1 MTPSTRIP
9 PGLWP
14 QVSALFDEAV
24 ALPAEQRA
32 AWLQDLEHSHADA
45 LPHLRRML
53 AAHDTADT
61 LAAPD
66 AGLLAAALAAPVPA
80 FKAGQLVGIYRLL
93 HPLGQG
99 GMAAVWAAEQT
110 QGVLRRVALKLPHP
124 GLEPPEAMARRFEQE
139 RDLLATLEHAHIAR
153 LYDAGVS
160 AGPGSG
166 ADSSAVGQP
175 FLAME
180 LIEGEP
186 ITAHCAALPLRQRL
200 RTFLQVLDAVSFAH
214 GRLVIHRDIK
224 PSNILVTPQGQV
236 KLLDFGIAR
245 LLGEADAAPG
255 LLSGRA
261 FTPDCASPEQLA
273 GAPLG
278 VASDVYSL
286 GVVLYELLSGQ
297 RPYRLDRQ
305 SSTPLAAQ
313 LAHAPVLPP
322 SVAAAAQRRALVGDL
337 DAIVARAMAR
347 DAHQRYPSAEAMAAD
362 IRSHLAGL
370 PVLARGGGRRYRAG
384 LFARRHSLALAA
396 GSAVVLALAAG
407 LGVALW
413 QAEAARAQAAR
424 ATAVQSLLLGF
435 FDGVSPEKL
444 RGREIGARELVLQGS
459 ARAEATLQDQP
470 ALRAELLRISG
481 ELLAKLQAR
490 KLAAE
495 RLTAALALY
504 GELGQ
509 AGSAV
514 AIETRLH
521 LAETYRLADQP
532 ADARREG
539 QEVLRLG
546 EKHFGPQHPW
556 AMRMGV
562 QLAMVSLLEGHPQRS
577 IDEARAALALPAPPG
592 VDVPRQ
598 RLLAE
603 GNIGLALIDLG
614 EFGQARKSFERVLA
628 GAPAVPAYE
637 VSDLLTTRYSLAQAH
652 GYSGDFANAVAV
664 ATPLLV
670 DVQNHLGPAAPL
682 TLYTRELLAQA
693 LARLG
698 RYGEAVD
705 MQAALVR
712 QRGESG
718 ADGGPGAAQAA
729 SVQHSRATL
738 AYLLASAGRPEEGLG
753 LLREA
758 VAHFDVATPK
768 PDALRESRRLWLG
781 TALARAGALDEAA
794 AVLAQA
800 ATHQR
805 SWPAHAQNPRHA
817 DVLQAQALVAHWRGQ
832 RAAALPLLA
841 QACAIYLQAQ
851 GAASAAHLR
860 CAAHLAWL
868 QGLQVPTPPQALAD
882 FDRSAQAY
890 QAGLPAGHVAAAELQ
905 LLRADLLQAAGRTA
919 EASAAR
925 RAGAAAWAQAMGRPW
940 QGPRVALH

>member
-1 MTPSTRIP
+1 MSPTPRIP
-9 PGLWP
+9 PDLWP
-14 QVSALFDEAV
+14 QVSALFDEA
-24 ALPAEQRA
+24 ADLPAAQRT
-32 AWLQDLEHSHADA
+32 AWLQA
-45 LPHLRRML
+45 L
-53 AAHDTADT
+53 DTAQPDAAPHVRHLLALHATAGT
-61 LAAPD
+61 LATPGGD
-66 AGLLAAALAAPVPA
+66 LLAAALGAQVRIPA
-80 FKAGQLVGIYRLL
+80 TGQAVGIYRLQAL
-93 HPLGQG
+93 LGQG
-99 GMAAVWAAEQT
+99 GMATVWAAEQT
-110 QGVLRRVALKLPHP
+110 QGVLRQVALKLPHA
-124 GLEPPEAMARRFEQE
+124 GLEPPAAMARRFEQE
-139 RDLLATLEHAHIAR
+139 RDLLASLEHAHIAR

-160 AGPGSG
+160 PE
-166 ADSSAVGQP
+166 GQP

-180 LIEGEP
+180 LIEGLP
-186 ITAHCAALPLRQRL
+186 ITEHGAALPLRERL
-200 RTFLQVLDAVSFAH
+200 HIFLQVLDAVSFAH

-224 PSNILVTPQGQV
+224 PSNVLVTPQGQV

-245 LLGEADAAPG
+245 LLGDADSAPG
-255 LLSGRA
+255 PLSGRA

-278 VASDVYSL
+278 VAADVYSL

-305 SSTPLAAQ
+305 STVALETQ
-313 LAHAPVLPP
+313 LAGAQVQAP
-322 SVAAAAQRRALVGDL
+322 SVVAPAQRRVLAGDL
-337 DAIVARAMAR
+337 DAIVACAMAR
-347 DAHQRYPSAEAMAAD
+347 DAPQRYPSADAMAAD
-362 IRSHLAGL
+362 IRCHLSGL

-384 LFARRHSLALAA
+384 LFVRRHAAGLAA

-413 QAEAARAQAAR
+413 QADAARAQAAR

-444 RGREIGARELVLQGS
+444 RGRDISARDLVLQGS
-459 ARAEATLQDQP
+459 ARAEATLKDQP

-481 ELLAKLQAR
+481 ELLTKLQAR

-504 GELGQ
+504 AQLGQ
-509 AGSAV
+509 EGTAV
-514 AIETRLH
+514 AIETRLN

-562 QLAMVSLLEGHPQRS
+562 QLAMTSLLEGHPQRA

-603 GNIGLALIDLG
+603 GLTGLALIDLG
-614 EFGQARKSFERVLA
+614 QFAQARQSFERVLA

-698 RYGEAVD
+698 RYAEAVD

-712 QRGESG
+712 QRAEPGT
-718 ADGGPGAAQAA
+718 DGGPGAAPAA
-729 SVQHSRATL
+729 TLQHSRATL
-738 AYLLASAGRPEEGLG
+738 GALLAAAGRPEEGLG

-758 VAHFDVATPK
+758 VAYFDVATPK
-768 PDALRESRRLWLG
+768 SDALRESRRLWLG
-781 TALARAGALDEAA
+781 TALARAGQQEEAA

-800 ATHQR
+800 AAHQR
-805 SWPAHAQNPRHA
+805 HWPNHAQNPRHA
-817 DVLQAQALVAHWRGQ
+817 DVLQMQALVAHWRGQ
-832 RAAALPLLA
+832 RGAALPLLT
-841 QACAIYLQAQ
+841 QACGIYLQAQ
-851 GAASAAHLR
+851 GAASPASLR
-860 CAAHLAWL
+860 CATHLAWL
-868 QGLQVPTPPQALAD
+868 RGLQPPPQPPRQALTD

-890 QAGLPAGHVAAAELQ
+890 LATVPAGHVARAEVQ
-905 LLRADLLQAAGRTA
+905 LLRADLLLAAGQTA
-919 EASAAR
+919 SALAAR
-925 RAGAAAWAQAMGRPW
+925 RDGAAAWAQAMGRPW

>member
-1 MTPSTRIP
+1 
-9 PGLWP
+9 
-14 QVSALFDEAV
+14 
-24 ALPAEQRA
+24 
-32 AWLQDLEHSHADA
+32 
-45 LPHLRRML
+45 
-53 AAHDTADT
+53 
-61 LAAPD
+61 
-66 AGLLAAALAAPVPA
+66 
-80 FKAGQLVGIYRLL
+80 
-93 HPLGQG
+93 
-99 GMAAVWAAEQT
+99 
-110 QGVLRRVALKLPHP
+110 
-124 GLEPPEAMARRFEQE
+124 MARRFAQE
-139 RDLLATLEHAHIAR
+139 RDLLAALEHAHIAR

-160 AGPGSG
+160 AAPAYGASAESG
-166 ADSSAVGQP
+166 HDGIAPGQP

-180 LIEGEP
+180 LIEGLP
-186 ITAHCAALPLRQRL
+186 ITQHCAALPMQERL
-200 RTFLQVLDAVSFAH
+200 QVFLQVLDAVGFAH

-245 LLGEADAAPG
+245 LLGEPDAAPG
-255 LLSGRA
+255 PLSGRA

-273 GAPLG
+273 GQPLG
-278 VASDVYSL
+278 VAADVYSL
-286 GVVLYELLSGQ
+286 GVVLYELLCAQ
-297 RPYRLDRQ
+297 RPYRLDRHAAA
-305 SSTPLAAQ
+305 PLAEQ
-313 LAHAPVLPP
+313 LAAATVPRPSEAAALPP
-322 SVAAAAQRRALVGDL
+322 AQRRQLAGDL
-337 DAIVARAMAR
+337 DAIVACAMAL
-347 DAHQRYPSAEAMAAD
+347 APQARYASAQALAD
-362 IRSHLAGL
+362 DLRRHMQGQ
-370 PVLARGGGRRYRAG
+370 PVQARGPGRAYVAG
-384 LFARRHSLALAA
+384 RFLRRHRLGVAAAASVLLAL
-396 GSAVVLALAAG
+396 GTG

-413 QAEAARAQAAR
+413 QAAEARAQAAR
-424 ATAVQSLLLGF
+424 AQTVQGLLLGF

-444 RGREIGARELVLQGS
+444 RGRDIGARELVLQGS

-470 ALRAELLRISG
+470 ALRAELLRITG

-490 KLAAE
+490 TQAAQ

-504 GELGQ
+504 GQLGQ
-509 AGSAV
+509 EGTAV
-514 AIETRLH
+514 AIEARLH
-521 LAETYRLADQP
+521 LAETYRLADQL

-539 QEVLRLG
+539 QEVRRLG

-562 QLAMVSLLEGHPQRS
+562 QLALTSLLEGHPQRS
-577 IDEARAALALPAPPG
+577 IDEARAALALPATPG

-614 EFGQARKSFERVLA
+614 QFAEARKSFERVLA
-628 GAPAVPAYE
+628 GAPAVPTYE
-637 VSDLLTTRYSLAQAH
+637 VSDLLTTRYSLAQAY

-698 RYGEAVD
+698 RYGDAVD
-705 MQAALVR
+705 MQAALVQ
-712 QRGESG
+712 QRAAPGT
-718 ADGGPGAAQAA
+718 DGGPGAATAGN
-729 SVQHSRATL
+729 VQHSRATL
-738 AYLLASAGRPEEGLG
+738 GFLLAAAGRADEGLP

-800 ATHQR
+800 AAHQR
-805 SWPAHAQNPRHA
+805 TWPTHAQNPRHA

-832 RAAALPLLA
+832 RAAALPLLE
-841 QACAIYLQAQ
+841 QACGIYLQAQ
-851 GAASAAHLR
+851 GPAAAANLR
-860 CAAHLAWL
+860 CATHLAWL
-868 QGLQVPTPPQALAD
+868 RALQALPQTQRPPQALID

-890 QAGLPAGHVAAAELQ
+890 LATLPAGHVAHADVQ
-905 LLRADLLQAAGRTA
+905 LLRADVLSAAGQAAG
-919 EASAAR
+919 ASAAR
-925 RAGAAAWAQAMGRPW
+925 RDGAAAWAQAMGRPW